1 MQQIVIL
8 SIILLVILIYD
19 DIYYEIKGFFQ
30 SDVDEDE

>member
-19 DIYYEIKGFFQ
+19 DIYYTIKEFFQ